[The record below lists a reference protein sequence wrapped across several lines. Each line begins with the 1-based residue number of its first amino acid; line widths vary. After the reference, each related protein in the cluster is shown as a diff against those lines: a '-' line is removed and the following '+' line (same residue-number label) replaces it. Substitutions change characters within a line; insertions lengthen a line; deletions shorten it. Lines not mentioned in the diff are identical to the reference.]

1 MAKATEVFEPKFRG
15 SVSLL
20 QTANQILSLPVS
32 KHATVEPPLSDPH
45 CDDLE
50 SQRTVACRVTE
61 AFQKRIGPE
70 RYAVWFGGAVHV
82 SLVRSSFLPE
92 NFDGDRVLA
101 DKGIDNSVSDPNAR
115 DNVCV
120 IVSIDGDLSPDWLR
134 KRFQTDFDAAVFE
147 VCGRSLKVVW
157 QTPTPAFDQPIG
169 TETSVTPAAPDPADQ
184 TAEVQQTEKLSCAP
198 PDLIR
203 TVVSTSRARVQKQ
216 TKGILTISA
225 SQTMPCST
233 LARKS
238 APGLEAFVVGPS
250 NRMAFAAV
258 ELASARPGEMSPL
271 VLHGPSGVGKTH
283 LIEAMCGHIRQLHP
297 GRSVLYLSAEQFTTS
312 FLQALHG
319 SGLPGFRRTCRSADV
334 LAIDDLQFFI
344 GKRATIVE
352 LQHTVDALHRQG
364 KQLIFACDRE
374 NDALTDLGP
383 DLVARLKGG
392 MNAPLLSPDYDVRHG
407 IVSMIALQ
415 RGLSIPADVI
425 QFIATHM
432 TRHARELAGAVNRLE
447 ATSHM
452 LGLPITASMA
462 ADALSDLVRSNT
474 RSMRLADIE
483 RAVCSAFGIETGS
496 LQSSRRAKIV
506 NHPRMLAMFLARK
519 HTPAAL
525 TEIGTYFGRRSHST
539 VISAQKTV
547 SEWVSQ
553 RSQIVLAESKWDVA
567 DAIRRVE
574 DVLRAG

>member
-1 MAKATEVFEPKFRG
+1 MAKATEVFETKCHD

-20 QTANQILSLPVS
+20 QSASQILTLPGS
-32 KHATVEPPLSDPH
+32 NQATAGPLSDPR
-45 CDDLE
+45 CRDLE
-50 SQRTVACRVTE
+50 SNQMLACSVTE
-61 AFQKRIGPE
+61 AFHKRIGHE
-70 RYAVWFGGAVHV
+70 RYAVWFGGAVNV
-82 SLVRSSFLPE
+82 SLVRSPSLPE
-92 NFDGDRVLA
+92 DCNPVPS
-101 DKGIDNSVSDPNAR
+101 DKGIDDSFSEQDAR
-115 DNVCV
+115 DNACV
-120 IVSIDGDLSPDWLR
+120 IVSIGGDLSPDWLR
-134 KRFQTDFDAAVFE
+134 KRFRADFDAAVFE
-147 VCGRSLKVVW
+147 VCGRSIRVVW
-157 QTPTPAFDQPIG
+157 QTLTPAIDQPIG
-169 TETSVTPAAPDPADQ
+169 TEASATPNAPDQ
-184 TAEVQQTEKLSCAP
+184 TDEVQQTKKPSCAP
-198 PDLIR
+198 PDPVR
-203 TVVSTSRARVQKQ
+203 PVVSKSSARVQKQ
-216 TKGILTISA
+216 TKGALTVSA
-225 SQTMPCST
+225 SQATPSSA

-238 APGLEAFVVGPS
+238 VPGLEAFVVGPS

-283 LIEAMCGHIRQLHP
+283 LIEAMCAHIRQLHP
-297 GRSVLYLSAEQFTTS
+297 SRSVLFLSAEQFTTS

-319 SGLPGFRRTCRSADV
+319 SGLPGFRRTCRSPDV

-407 IVSMIALQ
+407 IVSTIALQ

-462 ADALSDLVRSNT
+462 ENALSDLVRSNT

-483 RAVCSAFGIETGS
+483 RAICSAFGIETGS
-496 LQSSRRAKIV
+496 LQSSRRAKTV

-553 RSQIVLAESKWDVA
+553 RSQIVLAESRWDVE